1 MPMRSRSCGQL
12 ATVRGLPKVGAES
25 LGIAIPEGIVQ
36 PAALGSSEPLTES
49 VVPASSEDAIAENPR
64 RAARNADAWIE
75 FFLIGGGT
83 LVLLPLAWWCRA
95 SLGLSE
101 SELLVGFLAFHAA
114 SLINDPHFAVTYL
127 LFYKDAWRRAWGTQ
141 LAPEQRRRY
150 QVAGFWVPLGLC
162 ACAGAALVM
171 KSAPILGWMIQ
182 LMFLLVGWHYVKQG
196 FGVLMVLSAR
206 RGVRWSRM
214 ERNVVLAHCWAGFA
228 YAWASPADP
237 GSKSVVNGVFYTT
250 WPHPPG
256 LEGITLGAFASS
268 GVALVV
274 MLVRKWARESRVP
287 PLSGLVG
294 LLITIWL
301 WTVFTRLDPLLAFVI
316 PALHSLQ
323 YLYFVA
329 LLRRNQAREAAGPPT
344 FKGNAQRELFILA
357 AAAVALGWLI
367 LRGLP
372 GWLDGVLVSF
382 AAARSRELA
391 ELGPTPYL
399 AAFVSVVNIH
409 HYFMDRVIWRREHP
423 ETRHLFA

>member
-1 MPMRSRSCGQL
+1 MTSERLVSERAL
-12 ATVRGLPKVGAES
+12 END
-25 LGIAIPEGIVQ
+25 
-36 PAALGSSEPLTES
+36 AALENGICAGS
-49 VVPASSEDAIAENPR
+49 R
-64 RAARNADAWIE
+64 RRTGKAHAWLE

-114 SLINDPHFAVTYL
+114 SLLNDPHFAVTYL
-127 LFYKDAWRRAWGTQ
+127 LFYKDARRRAWGT
-141 LAPEQRRRY
+141 LLGPEQRRRY
-150 QVAGFWVPLGLC
+150 LVAGVWVPLALS
-162 ACAGAALVM
+162 ACAASALATS
-171 KSAPILGWMIQ
+171 SAPLLGGMIQ
-182 LMFLLVGWHYVKQG
+182 LMFLLVGWHYAKQG

-214 ERNVVLAHCWAGFA
+214 ERSVVLAHCWAGCA

-237 GSKSVVNGVFYTT
+237 GTKSVVNGVFYTT

-256 LEGITLGAFASS
+256 LEAVTLAAFASS
-268 GVALVV
+268 GAALGV

-287 PLSGLVG
+287 PLSAVLG

-329 LLRRNQAREAAGPPT
+329 LLRGNQAREAAGPPT
-344 FKGNAQRELFILA
+344 FKGNTQRQLFVLA
-357 AAAVALGWLI
+357 AGAVALGWMM

-372 GWLDGVLVSF
+372 GWLDDAFVSF
-382 AAARSRELA
+382 AASRSRELA
-391 ELGPTPYL
+391 DLGPTPYL

-423 ETRHLFA
+423 ETRHLFG